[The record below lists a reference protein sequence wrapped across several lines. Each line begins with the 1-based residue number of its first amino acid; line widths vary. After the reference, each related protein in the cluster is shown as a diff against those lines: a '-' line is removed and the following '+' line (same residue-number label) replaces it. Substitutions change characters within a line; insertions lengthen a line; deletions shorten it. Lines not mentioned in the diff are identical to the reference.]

1 MTTNLRRASGATWQS
16 SYGYPVRQ
24 LSRSFQEVFY
34 AKEDLPRNATWPSL
48 LSHSSF
54 GFAKETEITT
64 KEILEVPSIIFPTY
78 LPLFSYT
85 VIPSIKKHWCFY
97 LFIKSHQFFFFTQGR
112 NSRNHSSSPC
122 YILFPLLTA
131 HFILFFCMKNTHFY
145 TITMPPCCITL
156 QQNRALF
163 PCLLLSVFLE
173 FTNFHSYHPTKYLRL
188 YPVH

>member
-1 MTTNLRRASGATWQS
+1 MTTNLRRASGATRQS

-48 LSHSSF
+48 LSHSLF

-64 KEILEVPSIIFPTY
+64 EEILEVPSIIFPTY

-97 LFIKSHQFFFFTQGR
+97 LFIKSHQFFFLLRDVIPGITPPLPVIFF
-112 NSRNHSSSPC
+112 SLCSLL
-122 YILFPLLTA
+122 ILYF
-131 HFILFFCMKNTHFY
+131 FFCMKNTHFY